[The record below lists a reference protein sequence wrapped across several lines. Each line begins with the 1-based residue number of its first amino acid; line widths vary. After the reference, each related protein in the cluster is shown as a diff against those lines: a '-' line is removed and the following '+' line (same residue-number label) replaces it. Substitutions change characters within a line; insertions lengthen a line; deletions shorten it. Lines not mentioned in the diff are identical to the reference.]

1 MTVTRRRRDGDMNAG
16 RAAGAWVGVRC
27 RLLAAAA
34 LVGILVAAAAGTVVA
49 RPATADPLGEA
60 KAKAASLQ
68 ATVTELQIKAEQAT
82 ERYDA
87 AEAALGTLVDQQR
100 AAQREADAAGRVL
113 QQNRAVVNE
122 RARALYMSGGTFA
135 MYATLLQTG
144 TPTSLF
150 TALQDVQSLSN
161 ADHRMLASIDAATKQ
176 AKQAQN
182 HVDALL
188 QQQSSLMARAASASS
203 DVDAAL
209 AAQQQALA
217 AATEQVRTL
226 EAQLQAEID
235 AQDAARAAAAMA
247 AARQLALAGG
257 FVAGPTGPV
266 AATAIAAAQTQ
277 LGKPYVYGGSG
288 PDVWDC
294 SGLTQ
299 WAYRQAGV
307 NLPRTAAEQYLAVG
321 TKVPLGQ
328 LEPGDLLFWATDP
341 ANAATIHHV
350 AIYLGDG
357 RMLAAPHTG
366 TVVRIQPVY
375 LDGFFGAARPG

>member
-1 MTVTRRRRDGDMNAG
+1 MTGRIRRDVATSRGSG
-16 RAAGAWVGVRC
+16 AAGVRC
-27 RLLAAAA
+27 RLLATAA
-34 LVGILVAAAAGTVVA
+34 LVGVLVTGAAGTVAA
-49 RPATADPLGEA
+49 RSAVADPLGDA
-60 KAKAASLQ
+60 QAKAASLQ
-68 ATVTELQIKAEQAT
+68 TTVAELRIKAEQAT

-100 AAQREADAAGRVL
+100 AAQREADAASRVL
-113 QQNRAVVNE
+113 AQNRAVVNE
-122 RARALYMSGGTFA
+122 RARALYMSGGTLA
-135 MYATLLQTG
+135 MYATVLQTG

-161 ADHRMLASIDAATKQ
+161 ADHRMLASIDSATKQ
-176 AKQAQN
+176 AKQAQD

-188 QQQSSLMARAASASS
+188 QQQSSLMAGAASASS
-203 DVDAAL
+203 DVETAL

-217 AATEQVRTL
+217 GATEQVRTL

-247 AARQLALAGG
+247 SARQLALAGG
-257 FVAGPTGPV
+257 FIAGPAGPV
-266 AATAIAAAQTQ
+266 ASAAIAAAQTQ

-299 WAYRQAGV
+299 WAYRQAGL
-307 NLPRTAAEQYLAVG
+307 NLPRTAAQQYLAVA

-375 LDGFFGAARPG
+375 LDGYFGAVRPG

>member
-1 MTVTRRRRDGDMNAG
+1 MTGHSGRDMAAG
-16 RAAGAWVGVRC
+16 RAARARVGVRC
-27 RLLAAAA
+27 RLLATAA
-34 LVGILVAAAAGTVVA
+34 LVGILVAGAGSTVVA

-68 ATVTELQIKAEQAT
+68 STVAELRIKAEQAT

-87 AEAALGTLVDQQR
+87 AEAALGALVDQQR
-100 AAQREADAAGRVL
+100 AAQREADAASHVL

-150 TALQDVQSLSN
+150 TAMQDVQSLSN

-176 AKQAQN
+176 AKQAQD

-188 QQQSSLMARAASASS
+188 QQQSSLMAQAATASS
-203 DVDAAL
+203 DVEGAL

-217 AATEQVRTL
+217 AATDQVRTL
-226 EAQLQAEID
+226 EAQLQAQID
-235 AQDAARAAAAMA
+235 AENAARAAAALS

-257 FVAGPTGPV
+257 FIAGPAGPV

-307 NLPRTAAEQYLAVG
+307 NLPRTAAQQYLAVP
-321 TKVPLGQ
+321 TKVPLGE
-328 LEPGDLLFWATDP
+328 LEPGDLLFWASDP